1 MAKMDYIEKD
11 YFKTLFEKPKGPGYV
26 LDFSNR
32 TFKEF
37 VYSIMK
43 IDIYAKYHGLSKG
56 RILSKIIDD
65 YDNVTVGKLLL
76 ELLRY
81 MQAKELIADEDKET
95 FRKCAENAHILQ
107 KIMQNCAEK
116 LVLLA

>member
-1 MAKMDYIEKD
+1 MKRMPILKY
-11 YFKTLFEKPKGPGYV
+11 
-26 LDFSNR
+26 NR
-32 TFKEF
+32 
-37 VYSIMK
+37 IA
-43 IDIYAKYHGLSKG
+43 DI
-56 RILSKIIDD
+56 KIIDD